1 MRLYGSMA
9 TDGNIWEIH
18 DHDDD
23 DDDANFDRDN
33 KYQTHMGHYGNIWD
47 FLMMMVMMMMMVIDD
62 DDDE

>member
-18 DHDDD
+18 DHD

-47 FLMMMVMMMMMVIDD
+47 FFDDDGDD
-62 DDDE
+62 DDDGD